1 MSPALEGVEGLLLDL
16 SGVIYVQD
24 EAVPGAA
31 EALDRLRSAGV
42 PIRLV
47 TNTTMRP
54 RRSILERLERL
65 GIEADPAELITP
77 ATLAASRCAKAGYES
92 VLLVVLDELR
102 EDLEGLGKKGDSV
115 DAVIVGDLGE
125 HWDYEVLNGA
135 FRHLMDGAALIAL
148 QKNRYWETAEGL
160 SLDAGPF
167 VAALE
172 YATGREAEVVGKP
185 SLAFFE
191 LALGELGVSAARAA
205 MVGDDVEADVGGAM
219 DSGLAGVLV
228 RTGKYRED
236 LVRDSGIEPTA
247 TVDSFADVP
256 ELVGRAQTAQKPEGG
271 RHAR

>member
-1 MSPALEGVEGLLLDL
+1 MAASLEAVDGLLLDL
-16 SGVIYVQD
+16 SGVVYVED
-24 EAVPGAA
+24 EAVPGAGR
-31 EALDRLRSAGV
+31 ALARLRSAGI

-65 GIEADPAELITP
+65 GIEADPSELLTP
-77 ATLAASRCAKAGYES
+77 ATLAANRCREAGYDS
-92 VLLVVLDELR
+92 VLLVVLDDLR
-102 EDLEGLGKKGDSV
+102 EDLGDLPESEGKA

-125 HWDYEVLNGA
+125 IWDYEILNRC
-135 FRHLMDGAALIAL
+135 FRQLMDGAALIAL

-172 YATGREAEVVGKP
+172 YASGFEAEVVGKP
-185 SLAFFE
+185 APAFFD
-191 LALGELGVSAARAA
+191 LALGDLGVSADHAA

-219 DSGLAGVLV
+219 GAGLAGILV

-236 LVRDSGIEPTA
+236 LVRETGIEPTA
-247 TVDSFADVP
+247 TVDSIADVP
-256 ELVGRAQTAQKPEGG
+256 ELILAD
-271 RHAR
+271 

>member
-1 MSPALEGVEGLLLDL
+1 MAPALEGVEGLLLDL

-31 EALDRLRSAGV
+31 GALERLRGEGI

-65 GIEADPAELITP
+65 GIGADPAELITP
-77 ATLAASRCAKAGYES
+77 ATLAANRCADAGYES
-92 VLLVVLDELR
+92 VALVVLDELR
-102 EDLEGLGKKGDSV
+102 EDLEGLEERGDTV

-125 HWDYEVLNGA
+125 GWDYEVLNRA
-135 FRHLMDGAALIAL
+135 FRQVMDGAALIAL
-148 QKNRYWETAEGL
+148 QKNRYWETAAGL

-172 YATGREAEVVGKP
+172 YGSGREAEVVGKP
-185 SLAFFE
+185 SPAFFD
-191 LALGELGVSAARAA
+191 LALDDLGVSADRAA

-219 DSGLAGVLV
+219 EAGLAGILV
-228 RTGKYRED
+228 RTGKYREN
-236 LVRDSGIEPTA
+236 LVKESGIKPTA
-247 TVDSFADVP
+247 TVDSIADVP
-256 ELVGRAQTAQKPEGG
+256 SLFVSQLTD
-271 RHAR
+271 

>member
-1 MSPALEGVEGLLLDL
+1 MAPALGDVEGLLLDL

-31 EALDRLRSAGV
+31 EALERLRGEGV

-77 ATLAASRCAKAGYES
+77 ATLAASRCAEAGYES
-92 VLLVVLDELR
+92 VSLVVLDELR
-102 EDLEGLGKKGDSV
+102 EDLEGLEERGNSV

-125 HWDYEVLNGA
+125 GWDYDILNRA
-135 FRHLMDGAALIAL
+135 FRQVMDGAALIAL

-172 YATGREAEVVGKP
+172 YAAGREAEVVGKP
-185 SLAFFE
+185 SPAFFE
-191 LALGELGVSAARAA
+191 LALGELGVSADRAA
-205 MVGDDVEADVGGAM
+205 MVGDDVEADVGGSM
-219 DSGLAGVLV
+219 DAGLAGILV

-236 LVRDSGIEPTA
+236 LVRESGIEPTA
-247 TVDSFADVP
+247 TADSIADVP
-256 ELVGRAQTAQKPEGG
+256 ALLSR
-271 RHAR
+271 

>member
-1 MSPALEGVEGLLLDL
+1 MAPALEDVDGLLLDL

-31 EALDRLRSAGV
+31 EALERLRSDGI

-54 RRSILERLERL
+54 RSSILERLERL
-65 GIEADPAELITP
+65 GIEADPAELLTP
-77 ATLAASRCAKAGYES
+77 ATLAASRCAEAGYES
-92 VLLVVLDELR
+92 VSLVVLDELR
-102 EDLEGLGKKGDSV
+102 EDLEGLEERGDSV

-125 HWDYEVLNGA
+125 GWDYDILNRA
-135 FRHLMDGAALIAL
+135 FRQLMDGADLIAL
-148 QKNRYWETAEGL
+148 QKNRYWETAGGL

-167 VAALE
+167 VSALE

-185 SLAFFE
+185 SPPFFE
-191 LALGELGVSAARAA
+191 LALGELGTSADRAA

-219 DSGLAGVLV
+219 DAGLAGILV

-236 LVRDSGIEPTA
+236 LVKESGIAPSA
-247 TVDSFADVP
+247 TVDSIADVP
-256 ELVGRAQTAQKPEGG
+256 ALLSAT
-271 RHAR
+271 

>member
-1 MSPALEGVEGLLLDL
+1 MGEAAPLAGVEGLLFDL

-31 EALDRLRSAGV
+31 EALAQLRAQEI

-54 RRSILERLERL
+54 RRSILERLQRL
-65 GIEADPAELITP
+65 GIEADSAELITP
-77 ATLAASRCAKAGYES
+77 AALARRHCERAGHES
-92 VLLVVLDELR
+92 VSLLVLDELR
-102 EDLEGLGKKGDSV
+102 EDLEGLVEGGGEV
-115 DAVIVGDLGE
+115 DAVVVGDLGE
-125 HWDYEVLNGA
+125 GWDYEVLNRA
-135 FRHLMDGAALIAL
+135 FRQAMEGAELIAL

-172 YATGREAEVVGKP
+172 YATGKEAVVVGKP
-185 SLAFFE
+185 APAFFE
-191 LALGELGVSAARAA
+191 LALSELGVSPERAA

-219 DSGLAGVLV
+219 DAGLAGVLV
-228 RTGKYRED
+228 RTGKYRKD

-247 TVDSFADVP
+247 TVDSIADVP
-256 ELVGRAQTAQKPEGG
+256 ALLGP
-271 RHAR
+271 

>member
-1 MSPALEGVEGLLLDL
+1 MAAALEGIEGLLLDL

-31 EALDRLRSAGV
+31 EALGELRSRGM

-65 GIEADPAELITP
+65 GIEADPDELITP
-77 ATLAASRCAKAGYES
+77 ATLAARRCEEAGYES
-92 VLLVVLDELR
+92 VSLVVLDELR
-102 EDLEGLGKKGDSV
+102 EDLEGLPEKEGPV
-115 DAVIVGDLGE
+115 DAVIVGDLGDR
-125 HWDYEVLNGA
+125 WDYEILNGA
-135 FRHLMDGAALIAL
+135 FRRLMDGAELIAL
-148 QKNRYWETAEGL
+148 QKNRYWETSEGL

-172 YATGREAEVVGKP
+172 YATGREAEVMGKP
-185 SLAFFE
+185 SDAFFE
-191 LALGELGVSAARAA
+191 LALSELGVRADVAA

-219 DSGLAGVLV
+219 DAGLAGILV

-236 LVRDSGIEPTA
+236 LVQASGVEPTA
-247 TVDSFADVP
+247 TADSIADVP
-256 ELVGRAQTAQKPEGG
+256 QLFSS
-271 RHAR
+271 